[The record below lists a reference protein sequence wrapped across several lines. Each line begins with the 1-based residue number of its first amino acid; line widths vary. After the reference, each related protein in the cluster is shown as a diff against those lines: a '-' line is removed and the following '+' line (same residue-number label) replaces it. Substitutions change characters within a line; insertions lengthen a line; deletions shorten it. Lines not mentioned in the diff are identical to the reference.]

1 VQDFGPISLF
11 VEFTKKIKKAD
22 ACSLSPFLYTN
33 LRVMRLW
40 NEAGFRLKFIC
51 VTIFFGT
58 AALGHASGCQKGA
71 ADEPFRGCLTYKP

>member
-1 VQDFGPISLF
+1 MQDFGPISLF

-58 AALGHASGCQKGA
+58 AALGTLQDVKRERPTSRFA
-71 ADEPFRGCLTYKP
+71 AV